1 MGLAARL
8 RGFMGLPED
17 EYYEEEE
24 TQASDQDP
32 VQEESGAYEVVL
44 TKPERFDDASSIAD
58 HLNANRIVML
68 NLETT
73 PRETARRLI
82 DFLGGAAY
90 ARDGLLKRVA
100 ANIYLITPY
109 NVEYMDELEDTIS
122 GGLF

>member
-1 MGLAARL
+1 MGLAAKF

-24 TQASDQDP
+24 EQASGQEP

-44 TKPERFDDASSIAD
+44 TNPERFDEASAIAD
-58 HLNANRIVML
+58 HLNANRIIVL
-68 NLETT
+68 NLEAT

-100 ANIYLITPY
+100 TNIYLITPY
-109 NVEYMDELEDTIS
+109 NVDYMDELEETIS

>member
-24 TQASDQDP
+24 PLAADEEP
-32 VQEESGAYEVVL
+32 AQEESGSAYEVVI
-44 TKPERFDDASSIAD
+44 TNPERFDEASAIAD
-58 HLNANRIVML
+58 HLNANRIVVL
-68 NLETT
+68 NLEAT

-100 ANIYLITPY
+100 TNIYLITPY

-122 GGLF
+122 SVF